1 MPMYL
6 CVTAAELCCRDRRAG
21 PPCLFRAI
29 HFPRGAHRKGDASGR
44 SGDRPLRAETVR
56 LSRRGRCPHRP
67 ACSSH
72 WAIGILR
79 GGTPLPARFAR
90 HLPRR
95 GRLSGCRGRQPLR
108 EKRGVSERRGDSRI
122 ARRAGRLSIRH
133 LIRRPARGASARTP
147 KTARLP
153 RRGRYIRTA
162 YTLIGPHVQPPTG
175 QAKSFPLWGKCPV
188 PQHRAIGVLRG
199 GTPLP
204 ARFARHLPR
213 RGRLSGCRGRQP
225 LREKRGC
232 LNAGAIHEPAK
243 QADCRSGTSSVVR
256 LAGDR
261 RPTPFPQGEGLRGV
275 RGCRSLQRRSLR
287 SGAARQLYSNY

>member
-108 EKRGVSERRGDSRI
+108 EKRG
-122 ARRAGRLSIRH
+122 
-133 LIRRPARGASARTP
+133 
-147 KTARLP
+147 
-153 RRGRYIRTA
+153 
-162 YTLIGPHVQPPTG
+162 
-175 QAKSFPLWGKCPV
+175 
-188 PQHRAIGVLRG
+188 
-199 GTPLP
+199 
-204 ARFARHLPR
+204 
-213 RGRLSGCRGRQP
+213 
-225 LREKRGC
+225 C
-232 LNAGAIHEPAK
+232 LNAGAIHESPAV
-243 QADCRSGTSSVVR
+243 QADCRYDTSSVVR
-256 LAGDR
+256 LAGRQPVHQKQPACLVGADISARHTPSSARMFSPR
-261 RPTPFPQGEGLRGV
+261 RGKPRASPFGGSV
-275 RGCRSLQRRSLR
+275 RCRSTGR
-287 SGAARQLYSNY
+287 